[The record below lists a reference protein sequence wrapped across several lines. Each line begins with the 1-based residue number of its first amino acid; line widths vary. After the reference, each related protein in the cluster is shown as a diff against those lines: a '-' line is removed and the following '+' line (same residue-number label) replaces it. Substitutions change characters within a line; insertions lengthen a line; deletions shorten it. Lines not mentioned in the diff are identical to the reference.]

1 MSRMILNGLSG
12 GNPLALLAA
21 VGAVD
26 GIDRLRP
33 DLKVRLSWTDA
44 PVPRGVLTGIGDLDE
59 VVSVLDRDRE
69 EWLTSV
75 LLNWGP
81 DGVPL
86 DDVKP
91 SPEDARRW
99 VQAVMAADG
108 PRRDA
113 ELTLMA
119 ALFAEGAV
127 DEKGTK
133 TKPTHLHFTAGQQS
147 FLAMVRMLAASV
159 DRERLR
165 EALAGPWRYDSRDL
179 PVLRWDVRGERVY
192 ALRATDPSE
201 SKELSVPG
209 ADWLGFLGLSFFP
222 VWPRKGRLLTTAC
235 SESWK
240 SSSFTWPL
248 WSAEL
253 RPEVIR
259 SLLRDAAIVEA
270 SEPVRR
276 ARGIF
281 QVLRAP
287 IRRTDQGGYG
297 SFGAPEPVLAARPS
311 SLATGPLLLRDG

>member
-1 MSRMILNGLSG
+1 MSHVELPGLWG
-12 GNPLALLAA
+12 QNPVGLLAA
-21 VGAVD
+21 LGALD

-33 DLKVRLSWTDA
+33 ELEVRLSWTDA
-44 PVPRGVLTGIGDLDE
+44 LVPRAVLTGIGDLDE
-59 VVSVLDRDRE
+59 VVSILDRDRE
-69 EWLTSV
+69 AWLTSV

-99 VQAVMAADG
+99 VQAVMGANG

-127 DEKGTK
+127 DNKGR
-133 TKPTHLHFTAGQQS
+133 TKPTHLHFTAGQLH
-147 FLAMVRMLAASV
+147 FLSRGVRRLASSV
-159 DRERLR
+159 DPERIR
-165 EALAGPWRYDSRDL
+165 EALAGPWRYDSEL

-192 ALRATDPSE
+192 ALRATDPSPE
-201 SKELSVPG
+201 KPLGVPG

-222 VWPRKGRLLTTAC
+222 VWARRQQLHTTGCA
-235 SESWK
+235 EGWK
-240 SSSFTWPL
+240 LSSFTWPL
-248 WSAEL
+248 WSVQL
-253 RPEVIR
+253 RPAVIR
-259 SLLRDAAIVEA
+259 SLMRDAAIVEA
-270 SEPVRR
+270 LEAVRR
-276 ARGIF
+276 ARGVF

-297 SFGAPEPVLAARPS
+297 SFGAPEPVVAARS
-311 SLATGPLLLRDG
+311 SRLATGPLLQRGE